1 MKKTLA
7 TLSFV
12 GATLL
17 SGTTF
22 AENNQFMLDTQ
33 AGASNVAVIG
43 SVQKH
48 HTAADSADV
57 TFVKTDF
64 TMVNETEAG
73 HNPSGYWKSK
83 SHQEKIA
90 GALMSDMTKGVIVDS
105 DGLVTIKRTEKGLF
119 GALLCPPPKP

>member
-1 MKKTLA
+1 MLI
-7 TLSFV
+7 
-12 GATLL
+12 LL
-17 SGTTF
+17 
-22 AENNQFMLDTQ
+22 
-33 AGASNVAVIG
+33 
-43 SVQKH
+43 QKR

-90 GALMSDMTKGVIVDS
+90 GALMSDMTNGVIVDS